1 MAPRPL
7 TSVRL
12 RGDPIRFGPD
22 LYAASK
28 RSNFRRQRLLL
39 FAQPR
44 IAARLLWLA
53 AAMILA
59 PSMGNR
65 RVSQGRSGRA
75 GRVVPA
81 GRWGC
86 AKRRGWR
93 VGDDSSR
100 GRDGGPT
107 YSEMP
112 PRRSRLLE
120 FAGTPHAHGIPM
132 QQPSQHRHRVVA
144 GSCLFG
150 AARVVFGRPSIT
162 LGASSVPPINVPS
175 PFSCRPVSGRGSA
188 VCFGAR
194 KGFQRPGVC

>member
-81 GRWGC
+81 G
-86 AKRRGWR
+86 
-93 VGDDSSR
+93 
-100 GRDGGPT
+100 
-107 YSEMP
+107 
-112 PRRSRLLE
+112 
-120 FAGTPHAHGIPM
+120 AG
-132 QQPSQHRHRVVA
+132 
-144 GSCLFG
+144 
-150 AARVVFGRPSIT
+150 
-162 LGASSVPPINVPS
+162 
-175 PFSCRPVSGRGSA
+175 A
-188 VCFGAR
+188 VR
-194 KGFQRPGVC
+194 KGGAGELGTIRTGIHYSRS